1 VGKRTGWLR
10 GQEGYPV
17 LVDGST
23 NALGAPRQEYAD
35 NYWSSSNLDSRFPRV
50 WSGVSTNAYLSDV
63 WLSDASYF
71 RIKMLQLGYTVK
83 NIGKSFKNTRFYV
96 NVQDAFTFTKWE
108 GLDPERVGI
117 VGGDENYD
125 GNGSYPRMATY
136 TFGIRTSIF

>member
-1 VGKRTGWLR
+1 
-10 GQEGYPV
+10 
-17 LVDGST
+17 
-23 NALGAPRQEYAD
+23 
-35 NYWSSSNLDSRFPRV
+35 
-50 WSGVSTNAYLSDV
+50 
-63 WLSDASYF
+63 
-71 RIKMLQLGYTVK
+71 MLQLGYTVK